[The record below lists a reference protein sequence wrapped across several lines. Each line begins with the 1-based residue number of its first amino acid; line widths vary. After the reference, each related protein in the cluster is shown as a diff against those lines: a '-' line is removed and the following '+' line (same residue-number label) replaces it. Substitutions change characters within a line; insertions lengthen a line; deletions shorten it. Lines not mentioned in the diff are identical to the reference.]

1 MPIVRGRFRDD
12 RFNLVS
18 NQVAGEW
25 TKQVTVECYSC
36 ATVGATGVVAEGS
49 HKVQAIHAEQ
59 AFRARGWSIGPTPK
73 KTLCPVC
80 KKLPAHADLAVINP
94 PSPPLAPLPPQP
106 ERPLGPLP
114 ELPELPP
121 KAEPPR
127 EPTVAER
134 RRIVDALDEHYNIDN
149 ALYRQSWSDTALA
162 AKLNLPRAWVTDIR
176 TLLFGK
182 ADANENSALKLAAVE
197 RLEVRLRE
205 VTEEV
210 MTRLVSV
217 ETELA
222 KLRAGM

>member
-12 RFNLVS
+12 RFSLTRD
-18 NQVAGEW
+18 QEAGP
-25 TKQVTVECYSC
+25 QVTVECAGC
-36 ATVGATGVVAEGS
+36 GAVEATGTVTMGG

-59 AFRARGWSIGPTPK
+59 HFRAKGWNIGATPK
-73 KTLCPVC
+73 KTLCPTC
-80 KKLPAHADLAVINP
+80 ARPEK
-94 PSPPLAPLPPQP
+94 PPLAPLPPQP
-106 ERPLGPLP
+106 ERPLEPLP
-114 ELPELPP
+114 ELPPLPP

-210 MTRLVSV
+210 MTRLVSI